1 MTKNSNQ
8 KELLRWNKKH
18 FSSFLKQIKQSFLEG
33 ESSTLRKGYDQETS
47 WYITDVARNP
57 LRIF

>member
-1 MTKNSNQ
+1 M
-8 KELLRWNKKH
+8 
-18 FSSFLKQIKQSFLEG
+18 KQSFLEG
-33 ESSTLRKGYDQETS
+33 ESSTLRKRYDQETS